1 MQGLTELHQGLD
13 NAMEFMEGAN
23 ADQMLAE
30 IRVAVR
36 TGLYLSR
43 THEETADATKD
54 ILRTGRGD
62 YIDGEVLQ
70 LQNLAASEIHIAQGI
85 DLLASQLWELGKQ
98 QMGINSQIV
107 WRLNGASDQLT
118 RSAKALEDRKPSLAT
133 PIQKQGLASL
143 NQVISDLLET
153 MDQMNQ
159 QMSMS
164 SSGLDQMMEQLQ
176 QLSENQRNLNEF
188 AQQLHQQMRRQ
199 GQTPNMQQTLERLA
213 QEQQMI
219 REATERLAKLMGNL
233 SEVLGDLRPVSE
245 EMKRVESELKNGNL
259 DQKVIDKQEEILT
272 RLLDSSKSLRKKEVG
287 RKRKG
292 ETAKSN
298 RVSRSASDLDSKL
311 LQVIQQMQSGMRSGQ
326 FTEIPPQYRDQIQKY
341 FRALSQQVKR

>member
-1 MQGLTELHQGLD
+1 MTQ
-13 NAMEFMEGAN
+13 AV
-23 ADQMLAE
+23 AE
-30 IRVAVR
+30 IRAAVR

-43 THEETADATKD
+43 VHEETFDATND
-54 ILRTGRGD
+54 ILRSGRGD

-70 LQNLAASEIHIAQGI
+70 LQNLAASEIHIAQGV
-85 DLLASQLWELGKQ
+85 DLLASQLWELSKQ
-98 QMGINSQIV
+98 QMGIDPQMVWQLNS
-107 WRLNGASDQLT
+107 ASDQLN
-118 RSAKALEDRKPSLAT
+118 RSSKALEDRKPTLAT
-133 PIQKQGLASL
+133 PIQKQGLSSL
-143 NQVISDLLET
+143 NQVVFDLLEV

-176 QLSENQRNLNEF
+176 QLSENQRDLNEF

-199 GQTPNMQQTLERLA
+199 GQTPNMQQALERLA

-219 REATERLAKLMGNL
+219 REATERLAKLMDNL

-245 EMKRVESELKNGNL
+245 EMKRVETELGQGNL

-287 RKRKG
+287 KRRRG

-298 RVSRSASDLDSKL
+298 RVSRSASDLDPML
-311 LQVIQQMQSGMRSGQ
+311 LQVIQRMQSGMRSGQ
-326 FTEIPPQYRDQIQKY
+326 FTEIPSQYRGQIQKY